1 MRKMKKNILALACL
15 GLALTGAGAYQL
27 TNAQT
32 AQADGETVTPTFAC
46 AGASIR
52 LDNNTQDGD
61 TTGIRF
67 RVKMDNTTLTTATAG
82 GKEVRIL
89 VMPTDLI
96 GDDNELTV
104 ADTDAREETLT
115 DWRDFV
121 NDDGLTTNSN
131 YKQAYAYT
139 YGMTEAEWNRPTT
152 WRAYYLDGNNE
163 PVYSDQMERSLSE
176 VALSLENDNTETP
189 ERRAMA
195 DDYILSYTLTY
206 DFGVRDTDGEWKTTK
221 TENVRFGTDISTL
234 TAPTPETRDDF
245 EFLSWEA
252 TKGADKLKED
262 GEKTIVTGNVTKE
275 AYWLLTGEISLDSVE
290 DVAKY
295 ADFTS
300 KANTQVKDNPTSTGV
315 AFAAALGTG
324 NNVVYANLD
333 WKNIVV
339 NTNLNCRFKGY
350 ITSARRDDNATGATK
365 LYFETGETDQSMS
378 TWIQNKGFDI
388 FKTQDSSKFTSYGNQ
403 EGYYELANVVVAGAS
418 AVHVKQ
424 TATFEKFQIGAVEE
438 YTAMNPNGAN
448 TVYKNS
454 NWDWTGD
461 TSGFNIV
468 GSNAY
473 KNRNA
478 VVSESYFAYTAT
490 KIDTGNE
497 TAAKFLLKNVNVG
510 DKIIIKMKAN
520 QDLYVGLNNKSSTS
534 TEAYF
539 NGGDTSF
546 VSAGEFGTAVL
557 TVKKVQSYNW
567 LLFRGIIR
575 KDINFVIES
584 IEVQSAITTDV
595 QQSLSGANEGAQS
608 VTLDNTT
615 AINQGV
621 VTTSTDVTYKFTDT
635 ATTTW
640 GGDAVTFNFKN
651 IALKDG
657 DTIYI
662 KATATVNAKVKV
674 NGNEAYTLTANETCD
689 GVVFTASEDMTL
701 TSLSFNIDE
710 SVYTALLFKVEKVYI
725 VRA

>member
-1 MRKMKKNILALACL
+1 MKKMKKTVVTLACL
-15 GLALTGAGAYQL
+15 GLAFVGVGAYQA
-27 TNAQT
+27 TTTT
-32 AQADGETVTPTFAC
+32 AQAEENPDFAC

-52 LDNNTQDGD
+52 LDSQDA
-61 TTGIRF
+61 TKTGIRF
-67 RVKMDNTTLTTATAG
+67 RVKMETNLLETVGADNV
-82 GKEVRIL
+82 KIL

-96 GDDNELTV
+96 GEDNELTV
-104 ADTDAREETLT
+104 EDDAQGGVFAD
-115 DWRDFV
+115 WQDFV
-121 NDDGLTTNSN
+121 NDDGTTDST
-131 YKQAYAYT
+131 YKQAYAYIH
-139 YGMTEAEWNRPTT
+139 GMTDAEWNRPTT
-152 WRAYYLDGNNE
+152 WRAYYMDGE
-163 PVYSDQMERSLSE
+163 TPVYSDQMERSLSQ
-176 VALSLENDNTETP
+176 VALSLENDTDETP
-189 ERRAMA
+189 ERREMA
-195 DDYILSYTLTY
+195 KNYIKSYTVTY
-206 DFGVRDTDGEWKTTK
+206 DFGVRDTDGEWKTT
-221 TENVRFGTDISTL
+221 TQTVRYGAELPAES
-234 TAPTPETRDDF
+234 APETRDDF

-300 KANTQVKDNPTSTGV
+300 GANTQVKDNPTSTGV
-315 AFAAALGTG
+315 AFAAAWGTG

-350 ITSARRDDNATGATK
+350 ITSARRSSDNAMGATK

-378 TWIQNKGFDI
+378 TWIQNKEFDI
-388 FKTQDSSKFTSYGNQ
+388 FKTQNISTFTSYGNQ

-438 YTAMNPNGAN
+438 YTAVNPNGAN

-461 TSGFNIV
+461 TSGFNILDY
-468 GSNAY
+468 N
-473 KNRNA
+473 NMNA

-490 KIDTGNE
+490 RSGNGNT
-497 TAAKFLLKNVNVG
+497 TAAKFLLDNSKVSLNVG
-510 DKIIIKMKAN
+510 DKIIIKMRAN
-520 QDLYVGLNNKSSTS
+520 IDLYVGLNNAYSSS

-546 VSAGEFGTAVL
+546 VSAGFGTAVL
-557 TVKKVQSYNW
+557 TVKTKQEYNW
-567 LLFRGIIR
+567 LLFRGIIN
-575 KDINFVIES
+575 KNIDFVIES

-595 QQSLSGANEGAQS
+595 PQSLSGANEGAQS
-608 VTLDNTT
+608 VTLNNTT

-651 IALKDG
+651 IALKAG

-662 KATATVNAKVKV
+662 KATATVDAKVKV
-674 NGNEAYTLTANETCD
+674 NGNDAYTLTASETCD
-689 GVVFTASEDMTL
+689 GVVFTATEDMTL
-701 TSLSFNIDE
+701 TSLSFNINE
-710 SVYTALLFKVEKVYI
+710 GVYTDLSFTVEKVYI

>member
-1 MRKMKKNILALACL
+1 MKKMKKTVVTLACL
-15 GLALTGAGAYQL
+15 GLAFAGVGAYNVSA
-27 TNAQT
+27 TQT
-32 AQADGETVTPTFAC
+32 AQADGETVTPNFAC

-52 LDNNTQDGD
+52 LDSQDA
-61 TTGIRF
+61 TKTGIRF
-67 RVKMDNTTLTTATAG
+67 RVKMETNLLETVGADN
-82 GKEVRIL
+82 VRIL

-96 GDDNELTV
+96 GEDNELTV
-104 ADTDAREETLT
+104 EDDAQGGVFAD
-115 DWRDFV
+115 WQNFV
-121 NDDGLTTNSN
+121 NDDGTPDST
-131 YKQAYAYT
+131 YKQAYAYIH
-139 YGMTEAEWNRPTT
+139 GMSDAEWNRPTT
-152 WRAYYLDGNNE
+152 WRAYYMNGE
-163 PVYSDQMERSLSE
+163 TPVYSDQMERSLSQ
-176 VALSLENDNTETP
+176 VALSLENDTDETT
-189 ERRAMA
+189 ERREMA
-195 DDYILSYTLTY
+195 KNYIKSYTVTY

-300 KANTQVKDNPTSTGV
+300 GANTQVKDNPTSTGV
-315 AFAAALGTG
+315 AFAAAWGTG

-350 ITSARRDDNATGATK
+350 ITSAIRSNDNATGATK

-378 TWIQNKGFDI
+378 DWIQNKGFDI
-388 FKTQDSSKFTSYGNQ
+388 FKTQNSSTFTSYGNQ

-438 YTAMNPNGAN
+438 YTETHANGTN
-448 TVYKNS
+448 SVYKNS

-468 GSNAY
+468 GSSYY

-490 KIDTGNE
+490 KISNGNN
-497 TAAKFLLKNVNVG
+497 TSAKFLLDNNKVSLKVG
-510 DKIIIKMKAN
+510 DKIIIKMKAD
-520 QDLYVGLNNKSSTS
+520 QDLYVGLNNAYSSS

-567 LLFRGIIR
+567 LLFRGV
-575 KDINFVIES
+575 INKNIDFVIES
-584 IEVQSAITTDV
+584 IEVESAITTDV
-595 QQSLSGANEGAQS
+595 PQSLSGANEGAQS

-651 IALKDG
+651 IALKAG

-674 NGNEAYTLTANETCD
+674 NGNDAYILTASETCD

-701 TSLSFNIDE
+701 TSLSFHIDE
-710 SVYTALLFKVEKVYI
+710 GTYSALSFTVEKVYI